1 MPFSTSCAAR
11 SEIMHGIVF
20 GELKQYVTARLGDGA
35 WNELLADAE
44 IGPKLYLAI
53 QEYPDEELGAILQ
66 AACRRTGL
74 TADAVLQ
81 DFGDFIGPHLMQMY
95 RMYILP
101 EWKTLDVIEHTEERI
116 HKMVR
121 IQHRGARPPYLST
134 TRRNENEIVIH
145 YSSARRLCAFAK
157 GIAMG
162 IARHYGENIAIRD
175 LTCMN
180 KGGQTCEILLTRT

>member
-1 MPFSTSCAAR
+1 
-11 SEIMHGIVF
+11 MHGIVF
-20 GELKQYVTARLGDGA
+20 GELKQYVTARLGAPA
-35 WNELLADAE
+35 WNELLADAA

-66 AACRRTGL
+66 AACARTGL
-74 TADAVLQ
+74 TAAAVLQ
-81 DFGDFIGPHLMQMY
+81 DFGDFIGPHLMHMY

-121 IQHRGARPPYLST
+121 VQHRGARPPYLST
-134 TRRNENEIVIH
+134 TRRSDTELVIH
-145 YSSARRLCAFAK
+145 YSSVRRLCAFAK

-162 IARHYGENIAIRD
+162 IARHYGETVEVRD
-175 LTCMN
+175 LTCMQ
-180 KGGQTCEILLTRT
+180 KGAATCEILVRRE

>member
-1 MPFSTSCAAR
+1 
-11 SEIMHGIVF
+11 MHGIVF
-20 GELKQYVTARLGDGA
+20 GELKQYVTARLGVPA
-35 WNELLADAE
+35 WNELLAGAG

-53 QEYPDEELGAILQ
+53 EEYPDEELGAILQ

-74 TADAVLQ
+74 SADAVLQ
-81 DFGDFIGPHLMQMY
+81 DFGDFIGPHLAHMY
-95 RMYILP
+95 RMYIQP

-121 IQHRGARPPYLST
+121 LQHRGARPPYLST
-134 TRRNENEIVIH
+134 TRRSANEIVIH

-162 IARHYGENIAIRD
+162 IARHYGETIEIRD

-180 KGGQTCEILLTRT
+180 KGASTCEILLRCA